1 METESQQDR
10 DLRAARNETLF
21 RAVNEKLRELNEAFS
36 EVSEM
41 YAIACECADVSCVE
55 TLHVSVQEYLTVR
68 EHPRRFL
75 VLRDHVYE
83 NVERV
88 LSSADGYV
96 VVEKTAAVSEITD
109 ATDPN
114 AEGQFG
120 GGRLRDG
127 GGAPCVAGERSTSG
141 PASSRRARRPVR
153 SNPRDTDRGSGAAR
167 CSSPARAR
175 ERRQW

>member
-36 EVSEM
+36 EVSET
-41 YAIACECADVSCVE
+41 YAIACECADVGCVE
-55 TLHVSVQEYLTVR
+55 TLHVSTQEYLTVR

-88 LSSADGYV
+88 LSSNDGYL

-109 ATDPN
+109 ATNPN
-114 AEGQFG
+114 A
-120 GGRLRDG
+120 
-127 GGAPCVAGERSTSG
+127 
-141 PASSRRARRPVR
+141 
-153 SNPRDTDRGSGAAR
+153 
-167 CSSPARAR
+167 
-175 ERRQW
+175 